1 MKNRLFSLLFAGI
14 MGVLAVH
21 AQTDYAKLGIER
33 KVLFTMNKN
42 EICTSVDTR
51 NHEKGVNNIKFEM
64 HVKDTI
70 KGIYTYVFN
79 GERILSN
86 ESTIVTAH
94 EDMEDA
100 PVRDSLIL
108 RYETKDGCYINFG
121 KETYGPYK
129 QIYPQDWNK
138 FVYVL
143 DNGYYMHDADGMIY
157 QLSAGI
163 QGRTFFQSP
172 NKKHTALVSSDNVYK
187 IRLDNTLYT
196 LDSVKNGFDEKNK
209 NIADVYVFDDGS
221 CVVGYGRY
229 FKGDDMGVD
238 YEFYG
243 YVDEEFYPEELV
255 TLADTVSY
263 ENLIPG
269 HVYELSGTIVKT
281 DGSAFT
287 PAGLPLTSVIR
298 FIPESTE
305 GTVDVEF
312 RFNASSLQK
321 GDQLVVFENLYF
333 IKVVTA
339 VDGQSVEKKILLT
352 SHEDLSDEGQTV
364 TVKPWLPKTGE
375 EDSTGNILIGLI
387 AICVGG
393 AIAFVV
399 IKKKKDN
406 E

>member
-51 NHEKGVNNIKFEM
+51 NLQKGVNNIKFEM

-70 KGIYTYVFN
+70 NGIYTYVFN

-94 EDMEDA
+94 EAMEDA

-108 RYETKDGCYINFG
+108 RYEKKDGCYINFG

-157 QLSAGI
+157 QLRAGI

-187 IRLDNTLYT
+187 IRLDNTLFV
-196 LDSVKNGFDEKNK
+196 LDSVKNGFDEEIK

-229 FKGDDMGVD
+229 FKRDGWEQNDA
-238 YEFYG
+238 FYG
-243 YVDEEFYPEELV
+243 YVDEELDPEAHINFAAFRTYYIKNGKVQALSEDEYFDNKEQKIKTIEHEDHEYRSYRYEIDSYSGISTYYGDINLEDEDDYIQMVDDVMDNIVINIWDESHTHHFMTAKGWGYIYLDDKALKAEYPL
-255 TLADTVSY
+255 LASR
-263 ENLIPG
+263 N
-269 HVYELSGTIVKT
+269 TIVN
-281 DGSAFT
+281 AFRWVVVE
-287 PAGLPLTSVIR
+287 GNEVVYYSYQLP
-298 FIPESTE
+298 
-305 GTVDVEF
+305 
-312 RFNASSLQK
+312 
-321 GDQLVVFENLYF
+321 
-333 IKVVTA
+333 
-339 VDGQSVEKKILLT
+339 
-352 SHEDLSDEGQTV
+352 
-364 TVKPWLPKTGE
+364 
-375 EDSTGNILIGLI
+375 
-387 AICVGG
+387 
-393 AIAFVV
+393 
-399 IKKKKDN
+399 
-406 E
+406 